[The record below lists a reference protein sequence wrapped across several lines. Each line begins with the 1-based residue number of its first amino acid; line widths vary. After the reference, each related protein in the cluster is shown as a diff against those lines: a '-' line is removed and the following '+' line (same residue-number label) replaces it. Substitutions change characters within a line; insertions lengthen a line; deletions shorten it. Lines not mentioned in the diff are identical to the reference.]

1 MILIKGVPLK
11 KIQGIT
17 LFPFIIVRSKKP
29 SKVLINHEKIH
40 IHQQLELF
48 VLPFYIWYF
57 IEWLFHYA
65 CCRSFWIAY
74 RQISFEREA
83 YDNEEDFE
91 YLKNRKFWSFLE
103 YIS

>member
-1 MILIKGVPLK
+1 MILIKGVPLI

-29 SKVLINHEKIH
+29 SNVLINHEKIH
-40 IHQQLELF
+40 IRQQLELL
-48 VLPFYIWYF
+48 VLPFYIWYLG
-57 IEWLFHYA
+57 EWMFHYVR
-65 CCRSFWIAY
+65 CRSFWIAY

-91 YLKNRKFWSFLE
+91 YLKKRKLWSFLDCK
-103 YIS
+103 S

>member
-40 IHQQLELF
+40 IRQKLELF

-65 CCRSFWIAY
+65 RCRSFWIAY

-91 YLKNRKFWSFLE
+91 YLKNRKIWSFLE
-103 YIS
+103 YIN